1 MSHSEF
7 VKHADDGSFETMV
20 LKEKKLSLVD
30 FWAPWCGPC
39 RAIGPILEEI
49 ASEYKDRINVVKV
62 NVDDNPTTASQYNIR
77 SIPTLILM
85 RNGQVKEIQAGLM
98 SKGQL
103 TALIEKNLN

>member
-7 VKHADDGSFETMV
+7 VKHADDGSFAAMV
-20 LKEKKLSLVD
+20 LKEEKLSLVD

-49 ASEYKDRINVVKV
+49 AGEYQNKINVVKV
-62 NVDDNPTTASQYNIR
+62 NVDDSPTTASRYSIR

-85 RNGQVKEIQAGLM
+85 KNGQVKDIQVGLL

-103 TALIEKNLN
+103 KALIEKI

>member
-1 MSHSEF
+1 MSHSEL
-7 VKHADDGSFETMV
+7 VKHADDGSFAAMV

-49 ASEYKDRINVVKV
+49 AGEYQDKINVVKV
-62 NVDDNPTTASQYNIR
+62 NVDENPTTASRYNIR

-85 RNGQVKEIQAGLM
+85 KNGQVKDIQVGLL

-103 TALIEKNLN
+103 TVLIEKNLN